1 MDKNDA
7 LRRLGAAVRARR
19 KALGLSQEGLAERA
33 DLHMTYVGMIERGE
47 RNPTYTNVLRVA
59 RALGCTASSLVEGL
73 DSHDPEPTPGQSP
86 NTRST

>member
-1 MDKNDA
+1 MAAPGPPRLLAGMDKSDA

-59 RALGCTASSLVEGL
+59 QALGCRPADLVAEA
-73 DSHDPEPTPGQSP
+73 DE
-86 NTRST
+86 RA